1 MSTRCCRRARRF
13 RSNCVP
19 APVAPRCAP
28 PGGPSPPSTGC
39 SRPPVLRRWPM
50 TLRCNGSGVTRTPA
64 GCTRPTTPSGPTRS
78 SGTTNSGCLLATPW
92 SRTMTSIE
100 EMTFEFTSRFAEV
113 DVDGP
118 LKLHYHEAGI
128 GNEQT
133 IVLLHGGGPRAASWT
148 HLSRTIPVFAERF
161 HVLAVDQPGY
171 GHSDKRAEHGQFNH
185 YAARALKGLFDH
197 LGLGRVPLV
206 GNSLGGG
213 TAVRFALD
221 YPDKAGKLV
230 LMGPGGLSVN
240 LFAPDPTEG
249 VKRLGKFSVEPTR
262 ENLEA
267 FLRVMVYDQ
276 KLITP
281 ELVEQRFAL
290 ASTPESLTA
299 TRAMGM
305 SFAGADFELGMM
317 WREVHRLRQPVL
329 LIWGREDRVNPL
341 DGALVALKTIPR
353 AQLHV
358 FGQCGHWAQVE
369 KFDEFNKLTIDF
381 LGGA

>member
-1 MSTRCCRRARRF
+1 
-13 RSNCVP
+13 
-19 APVAPRCAP
+19 
-28 PGGPSPPSTGC
+28 
-39 SRPPVLRRWPM
+39 M
-50 TLRCNGSGVTRTPA
+50 TA
-64 GCTRPTTPSGPTRS
+64 
-78 SGTTNSGCLLATPW
+78 
-92 SRTMTSIE
+92 IE
-100 EMTFEFTSRFAEV
+100 ELTFESTSRFAEV

-118 LKLHYHEAGI
+118 LKLHYHEAGLAFK
-128 GNEQT
+128 GNGQT
-133 IVLLHGGGPRAASWT
+133 IVLLHGGGPGAASWT
-148 HLSRTIPVFAERF
+148 NFSRNIPVLAEQF

-171 GHSDKRAEHGQFNH
+171 GLSDKRAEHGQFNH
-185 YAARALKGLFDH
+185 YAARALKGLFDQ

-221 YPDKAGKLV
+221 YPDQAGRPV
-230 LMGPGGLSVN
+230 LMAPAGEREPVRAGPDRGRQTVGQVLRRTDAGESRGVSAGDGLRPEV
-240 LFAPDPTEG
+240 DH
-249 VKRLGKFSVEPTR
+249 
-262 ENLEA
+262 
-267 FLRVMVYDQ
+267 
-276 KLITP
+276 P
-281 ELVEQRFAL
+281 ELIEQRFEL

-381 LGGA
+381 LGGAR